1 MSDPLAAALIT
12 ALIAGVVVFLVVV
25 QRNRALQRRPGDVP
39 VRARFE
45 AGGPWIRGHGVW
57 VNDIFAFRRS
67 PAGWT
72 EALLWVTN
80 ASACRASEN
89 ERDRLGHFGEDA
101 VVATFVLASGGSMA
115 FAARAEDRAHL
126 LGPYA

>member
-1 MSDPLAAALIT
+1 MSVPVATALVT
-12 ALIAGVVVFLVVV
+12 ALIAGVVVFLVVAL
-25 QRNRALQRRPGDVP
+25 RNRSLQSRPGDVP
-39 VRARFE
+39 VRARFKVV
-45 AGGPWIRGHGVW
+45 GPWIRGHGVW

-80 ASACRASEN
+80 ASARPATAE
-89 ERDRLGHFGEDA
+89 ERHRLGDDS

-115 FAARAEDRAHL
+115 FAARGEDRSQL